1 MNNSEIDLE
10 LVQKQSIT
18 EAELKRIE
26 QQEKLYAYYV
36 GDEEAIYD
44 YLEKAL
50 QINFSS
56 VTINNMY
63 KYYLKHKYENP
74 PV

>member
-36 GDEEAIYD
+36 GDEEA
-44 YLEKAL
+44 L
-50 QINFSS
+50 S
-56 VTINNMY
+56 
-63 KYYLKHKYENP
+63 
-74 PV
+74 